1 MEALVAVGLA
11 SNVLQFV
18 DFSAKLIH
26 ISSELQNNA
35 ASSEVGDYQ
44 VTTTHLRALAQNISD
59 SAKAIPQSSTP
70 ATPEEK
76 ALQSVADEC
85 CKLADSL
92 LGRLAKYSIQY
103 SQNNSRL
110 HRAKIA
116 FKAIWNKKEIEE
128 ISNRLEFFRSQLTL
142 YYAFQGRQ
150 TQLDQV
156 ARQSTT
162 DDIQTILGRLENIK
176 GLIESFKSDLG
187 RTTNDQHLETL
198 MSIKEARDENIS
210 FNAQAAQR
218 ATADHSLVYRE
229 LGSLQSS
236 MNKVTTN
243 LQHTQIQQSQILES
257 VAHAKVENSSFFAT
271 VTQQLPLANDSSTL
285 ANALQPLLEQYKDE
299 LLIGVKKEFRSAA
312 RSAFNDMLQKTPAT
326 IDRMQHRSRAAQR
339 VFEEVLKEGEDTTEK
354 DLYTSEWYN
363 APSEEPKLLSLE
375 RRHFGQSDK
384 NSVTIRYQNRLWW
397 NTRLGCLMITIQ
409 DRDYFNETRSLTTRY
424 ELIVQFT
431 PSPSWMSTGFLMTYE
446 NKTDARGSPEFG
458 LRFKTYRIIPLDH
471 DIFNALAQRDVRT
484 VQNMLS
490 QKLVLP
496 SDRDDRGWSLL
507 IYATLLGKLDICKA
521 LVQGGTDINARGIP

>member
-1 MEALVAVGLA
+1 
-11 SNVLQFV
+11 
-18 DFSAKLIH
+18 
-26 ISSELQNNA
+26 
-35 ASSEVGDYQ
+35 
-44 VTTTHLRALAQNISD
+44 
-59 SAKAIPQSSTP
+59 
-70 ATPEEK
+70 
-76 ALQSVADEC
+76 
-85 CKLADSL
+85 
-92 LGRLAKYSIQY
+92 
-103 SQNNSRL
+103 
-110 HRAKIA
+110 
-116 FKAIWNKKEIEE
+116 
-128 ISNRLEFFRSQLTL
+128 
-142 YYAFQGRQ
+142 
-150 TQLDQV
+150 
-156 ARQSTT
+156 
-162 DDIQTILGRLENIK
+162 
-176 GLIESFKSDLG
+176 
-187 RTTNDQHLETL
+187 

-210 FNAQAAQR
+210 FNTQAAQR

-271 VTQQLPLANDSSTL
+271 VTQQLPLVNDSSTL

-299 LLIGVKKEFRSAA
+299 FLIGVKKEFRSAA
-312 RSAFNDMLQKTPAT
+312 RSAFDDMLQMTPAT
-326 IDRMQHRSRAAQR
+326 IDRMQHRSRTAQR
-339 VFEEVLKEGEDTTEK
+339 VSEEVLKEGEDTTEK

-397 NTRLGCLMITIQ
+397 NTKLGCLMITIQ

-424 ELIVQFT
+424 ELTVQLT
-431 PSPSWMSTGFLMTYE
+431 PSPSWMSTGFLMTYK

-458 LRFKTYRIIPLDH
+458 LRFKTYRILPRDH
-471 DIFNALAQRDVRT
+471 DIFNALAKRDVRT

-496 SDRDDRGWSLL
+496 SDRDDRGCSLL
-507 IYATLLGKLDICKA
+507 IYATFVGKLDICKA
-521 LVQGGTDINARGIP
+521 LVQGGTDINARGSP